1 MNYFR
6 KEEYE
11 GLLST
16 LCTNLK
22 YEDKD
27 KDGKQFMRIWLPV
40 GETLLQM
47 FAVHLPCPVTAL
59 KYRMEMLYEGPH
71 DDEAALGIK
80 NSDPGTHYLSY
91 HQRFFLRFWSCFF
104 R

>member
-1 MNYFR
+1 MEIRIRMENNLCGYG
-6 KEEYE
+6 Y
-11 GLLST
+11 LLV
-16 LCTNLK
+16 
-22 YEDKD
+22 
-27 KDGKQFMRIWLPV
+27 R
-40 GETLLQM
+40 LLQM